1 MSKAVQPAG
10 TKAFSKRMQGIV
22 FAMYRRLPFFA
33 ILGES
38 FEIHLVD
45 LPEVQTACVNARGQ
59 VYFNPDFAESLT
71 DLQLMFV
78 LAHEVSHVAFGH
90 FDRRAHRN
98 HFLWNV
104 ANDFVINAMLK
115 DAFAH
120 DAAVPDGAL
129 LDPSFDG
136 LSSEQVYQRIADG
149 CPPDSWRV
157 ASGDM
162 MSGEDPGN
170 NDDPAWPARG
180 PRLSASDWPAAISRA
195 AVRASQFGQMPA
207 GLARFVTEHVREK
220 VDWLEQLRRHLRFV
234 ISRDGRDEYTFIP
247 CNRRLVHQG
256 LYLPSLVGRGAPRV
270 AFAIDTSG
278 SMGATDIAQA
288 HAEIDAI
295 RRQHACPVYVLDCD
309 AVVYEGRWIQPHD
322 PLPQPRGGGGTDFR
336 PVFDHLRDQRV
347 AADVVVYLTD
357 GEGVFGEEPDCHV
370 IWVLTT
376 DVKPP
381 WGESVQIDVEN

>member
-1 MSKAVQPAG
+1 MQP
-10 TKAFSKRMQGIV
+10 TVVKAFSKRMQGVV

-38 FEIHLVD
+38 FEIHVVD
-45 LPEVQTACVNARGQ
+45 MPEVQTACVTARGQ
-59 VYFNPDFAESLT
+59 IYFDSEFADSLS

-90 FDRRAHRN
+90 FDRRGHRDQ
-98 HFLWNV
+98 FLWNV
-104 ANDFVINAMLK
+104 SNDFVINAMLK

-120 DAAVPDGAL
+120 GAAVPDGAL
-129 LDPSFDG
+129 LDPIFDG
-136 LSSEQVYQRIADG
+136 LSSEQVYQRIADA
-149 CPPDSWRV
+149 CPSDSWRA

-162 MSGEDPGN
+162 MSGEGLGN
-170 NDDPAWPARG
+170 RTPAWPARG
-180 PRLSASDWPAAISRA
+180 PHLSASEWPAAITRA
-195 AVRASQFGQMPA
+195 AVRATQFGLMPA
-207 GLARFVTEHVREK
+207 GLSRFVAEHVREK
-220 VDWLEQLRRHLRFV
+220 VDWLEQLRRHLRFAV
-234 ISRDGRDEYTFIP
+234 SRDGRDEYTFIP

-278 SMGATDIAQA
+278 SMGAMEIAQA

-322 PLPQPRGGGGTDFR
+322 PLPIPHGGGGTDFR
-336 PVFDHLRDQRV
+336 PVFDHLRDRRV
-347 AADVVVYLTD
+347 AVDVVVYLTD
-357 GEGVFGEEPDCHV
+357 GIGIFGEEPECHV

-376 DVKPP
+376 DAKPP
-381 WGESVQIDVEN
+381 WGEHVQINVDF